1 MPNHLNYFVF
11 EVVDT
16 QSFSPPCFVRR
27 ISRKKCWVPVPGSSS
42 SIFIMVGAHFRSTP
56 RKKLSKLDPSM
67 LNSKTKTKYALKWK
81 HHYPWSYWN
90 HRSEY
95 HRWKYCHGHL
105 QNDGGVLVE
114 SVWIFHSLDEFL
126 CNQIQGIG
134 PVWRDIFLHGP
145 SDSERNNDIFIK
157 LLHALNFNDWKSG
170 KNCGL

>member
-1 MPNHLNYFVF
+1 
-11 EVVDT
+11 
-16 QSFSPPCFVRR
+16 
-27 ISRKKCWVPVPGSSS
+27 
-42 SIFIMVGAHFRSTP
+42 
-56 RKKLSKLDPSM
+56 M
-67 LNSKTKTKYALKWK
+67 LNSKTKTKYALKCK

-145 SDSERNNDIFIK
+145 SDSERNNDNFIFTGWILTIREKKIAGCNLTKKFDDFILKREPLLVPTSVSGCKICRYKCAPNFFSCQIITSVCNSSREKK
-157 LLHALNFNDWKSG
+157 LPFYNLTILR
-170 KNCGL
+170 GLV